1 MGKLK
6 CQIAG
11 SECCKTCKHDADE
24 PMGDV
29 CKECMSCLCTLI
41 YEEGTCEGCNWERD
55 LEKFPINI
63 EKIHENIDI
72 LDRLRICNE
81 VEIFTECKGVI
92 KDAIYEIERLRTE
105 NENLYSENWSLQVD
119 LDYMKDEGKQI

>member
-29 CKECMSCLCTLI
+29 CKECMSGLCTLI
-41 YEEGTCEGCNWERD
+41 YEYVKNTRD
-55 LEKFPINI
+55 FSNGM
-63 EKIHENIDI
+63 N
-72 LDRLRICNE
+72 
-81 VEIFTECKGVI
+81 
-92 KDAIYEIERLRTE
+92 
-105 NENLYSENWSLQVD
+105 
-119 LDYMKDEGKQI
+119 

>member
-29 CKECMSCLCTLI
+29 CKECMSGLCTLI

-55 LEKFPINI
+55 LENFPVSI
-63 EKIHENIDI
+63 EKISKNIDI

-81 VEIFTECKGVI
+81 VEICTECKEII

-119 LDYMKDEGKQI
+119 LDYMKDKGEQI